1 MYNPTFSGNLGLPNL
16 MAVGL
21 SKLRSFWVM
30 LCFSSWETNLEK
42 RANSTTRSHRYQY
55 GFSNV
60 CRAVSVVESLDKPF
74 WGY

>member
-1 MYNPTFSGNLGLPNL
+1 
-16 MAVGL
+16 
-21 SKLRSFWVM
+21 M

-42 RANSTTRSHRYQY
+42 RANSNTRSHRYQY